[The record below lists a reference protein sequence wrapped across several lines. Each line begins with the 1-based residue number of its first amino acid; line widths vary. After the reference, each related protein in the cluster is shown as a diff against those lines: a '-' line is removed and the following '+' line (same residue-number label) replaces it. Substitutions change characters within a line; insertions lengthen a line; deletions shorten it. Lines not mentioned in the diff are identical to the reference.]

1 MIEADDRQNA
11 RLHDL
16 QHQNAHAHQEETR
29 EELHLL
35 CHRRLASKLNTAHTM
50 AHRVPPASERRIR
63 HTADAAFS
71 RSRLSAQQRPSRSPL
86 ASRLLGMPLSTR
98 HDDYARL
105 MSAFGIEQTQ
115 RPCIPRLPVSLETGG

>member
-63 HTADAAFS
+63 RTADAAF
-71 RSRLSAQQRPSRSPL
+71 RGLVSRLSSGRRVRPW
-86 ASRLLGMPLSTR
+86 RLGCLECRCLRRTMIMP
-98 HDDYARL
+98 
-105 MSAFGIEQTQ
+105 G
-115 RPCIPRLPVSLETGG
+115 